1 MSDEARAVVAV
12 AETTNNFINKSAE
25 VSHFIGRVFGPAI
38 EDIGAIAAQYTE
50 YWKIRNA
57 LRLRD
62 KLEEV
67 IIERGHP
74 ELSELPLRIG
84 LPLLDAALNEDDD
97 TIQKLWAN
105 LLASAMTENDVVSV
119 IKPFVEVLKQLDVA
133 DAEILN
139 AYFRNQFKKNA
150 LNTPLFIND
159 SGKHSPAEIS
169 LSLNNLERL
178 GLIKFYDENTS
189 NHDEMIFRVWYI
201 GGEDKSFPSFTVAVS
216 LTIFG
221 YYFMSACTDGKIVRM
236 KDGGPFTPT
245 DLRLRDTP
253 YTLYDKS

>member
-1 MSDEARAVVAV
+1 MSEEAKAVVAV
-12 AETTNNFINKSAE
+12 AETTNNVINKSAE
-25 VSHFIGRVFGPAI
+25 LSRFIGRVFGSAI

-74 ELSELPLRIG
+74 KLRELPLRIG

-119 IKPFVEVLKQLDVA
+119 MKPFVEVLKQLDVT
-133 DAEILN
+133 DAETLN
-139 AYFRNQFKKNA
+139 AYFHNQFRKHE
-150 LNTPLFIND
+150 LYINE
-159 SGKHSPAEIS
+159 SGKRSPAEIS

-178 GLIKFYDENTS
+178 GLIKIYDENVP
-189 NHDEMIFRVWYI
+189 NHDKDIFRVWYI
-201 GGEDKSFPSFTVAVS
+201 SREDKSFPSFTVAAS
-216 LTIFG
+216 LTLFG
-221 YYFMSACTDGKIVRM
+221 YYFMSACTDGKTVRM
-236 KDGGPFTPT
+236 KDGAAFTPA
-245 DLRLRDTP
+245 DPRLCDTP
-253 YTLYDKS
+253 YTLHDKS